1 MAEHNDTPTQLP
13 LGLARRGYTGVIQ
26 HLAAGQAGSA
36 LSDVELESRLIELG
50 FVEGARVEVL
60 YEGIIGAIRSR
71 FASTT
76 SPSPCA
82 GAKRWPSSSPKTTGS

>member
-1 MAEHNDTPTQLP
+1 MTEHNDTPPQLP

-26 HLAAGQAGSA
+26 HLAAARAGSA

-60 YEGIIGAIRSR
+60 YEGIIGRDPIAVRVDNVTIAVRRCEAMAIIV
-71 FASTT
+71 A
-76 SPSPCA
+76 
-82 GAKRWPSSSPKTTGS
+82 